1 MFEKLKYSIFIS
13 PKGHRMDDL
22 QGIRKHKIGHSRK
35 HKGSSTKV
43 YQGKGDKPRRKYM
56 TFAQKKKT
64 FDHSPHEVFL
74 NGSFRWFFALYVD
87 FKGHTIYFVKH
98 GIEENLRQ

>member
-1 MFEKLKYSIFIS
+1 
-13 PKGHRMDDL
+13 MDDL

-64 FDHSPHEVFL
+64 FDHSPHEVFIDCRMGASL
-74 NGSFRWFFALYVD
+74 QAYA
-87 FKGHTIYFVKH
+87 
-98 GIEENLRQ
+98 